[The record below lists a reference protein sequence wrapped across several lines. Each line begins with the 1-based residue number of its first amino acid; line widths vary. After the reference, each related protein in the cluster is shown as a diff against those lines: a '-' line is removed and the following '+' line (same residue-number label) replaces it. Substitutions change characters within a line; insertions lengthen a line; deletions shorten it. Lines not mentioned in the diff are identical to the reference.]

1 VKLADKIAKEKAR
14 LEKKA
19 SERGTFEKQDWFKPE
34 TGENLI
40 RLLPHMEEEDEIP
53 FVQVKIH
60 YIGKELEDGR
70 VVQIPVRCLDDFD
83 KECPVCKAHFK
94 ALKAKDKELA
104 QKLRPQERYL
114 YNVLDYK
121 NRKVTPWAAGVTV
134 HQMIMEHAGDLE
146 NPFTLQGG
154 RDWKL
159 VKKVDPRKRPP
170 TNVTYTIRPTPK
182 DSDVASKHEPLLD
195 EAVDLETLYSTEE
208 LTAMK
213 EFLSSIDVDS
223 DEGDDEGEDPPPKK
237 SKFKSKSRDEDEE
250 EDEDEDDV
258 EEDDAE
264 EEDEDEEEDLKAKA
278 KAKAKAAAA
287 KAKAKSRDEDEDEEE
302 EEDPP
307 PKKSK
312 SKARDEEDEDEED
325 EEEDPPP
332 KKKGKKKSR
341 DEDDLDIEDEDLE
354 KELRDLGVE

>member
-250 EDEDEDDV
+250 EEDEDDV

-278 KAKAKAAAA
+278 KAKAAAA
-287 KAKAKSRDEDEDEEE
+287 KAKAKSRDEDEEEEE